1 MNEENK
7 KIYFLSDFH
16 FGAPNEEVSKERERQ
31 VCALLDTIKSSCQE
45 LYLVGDIFDFW
56 FEYKTV
62 APRGFIRFLGKIAEF
77 TDSGIP
83 VKWFT
88 GNHDMWIFDY
98 LPNELDV
105 ELIRK
110 PIEVSY
116 FGKSILIGHG
126 DGLGPGDIKYKLL
139 KKFFASKI
147 CQWAFARL
155 HPNFGIGLANWSSYK
170 SRKTTGTS
178 DRVYL
183 GKENEWLYQY
193 CQRKESQ
200 KHCDLYIF
208 GHRHLPL
215 KLSIN
220 QDATYYNLGEW
231 LFYQTFGILDENG
244 FHLVQWK
251 DQQIIPFNPQNI
263 QGDEI

>member
-1 MNEENK
+1 MPETAK

-16 FGAPNEEVSKERERQ
+16 LGAPNEEISKEREREI
-31 VCALLDTIKSSCQE
+31 CTLLDRIKDSCQE

-56 FEYKTV
+56 FEYKHA
-62 APRGFIRFLGKIAEF
+62 APRGFVRFLGKIAEF
-77 TDSGIP
+77 TDSGIL

-98 LPNELDV
+98 LPKELGI

-116 FGKSILIGHG
+116 FGKSLFIGHG
-126 DGLGPGDIKYKLL
+126 DGLGPKDYKYKLL
-139 KKFFASKI
+139 KKFFDSKL

-155 HPNFGIGLANWSSYK
+155 HPNFGIGLANWSSYR

-200 KHCDLYIF
+200 KHRDLYIF

-215 KLSIN
+215 KLN
-220 QDATYYNLGEW
+220 VNPNATYYNLGEW
-231 LFYQTFGILDENG
+231 IYYKTFGILDENG
-244 FHLVQWK
+244 FQLVQWK
-251 DQQIIPFNPQNI
+251 GGQIVSFDYREI
-263 QGDEI
+263 QDREE

>member
-1 MNEENK
+1 MAETAK

-16 FGAPNEEVSKERERQ
+16 LGAPNEEVSKLREKEI
-31 VCALLDTIKSSCQE
+31 CHFLDVIRPTCQE
-45 LYLVGDIFDFW
+45 LYLVGDVFDFW
-56 FEYKTV
+56 FEYKHA
-62 APRGFIRFLGKIAEF
+62 APRGFVRFLGKIAEF

-98 LPNELDV
+98 LPKELGM

-110 PIEVSY
+110 PIEVGY

-126 DGLGPGDIKYKLL
+126 DGLGPGDTKYKLL
-139 KKFFASKI
+139 KKFFDSKL

-155 HPNFGIGLANWSSYK
+155 HPNFGIGLANWSSYR
-170 SRKTTGTS
+170 SRKTTGSS

-183 GKENEWLYQY
+183 GKKDEWLYQY

-200 KHCDLYIF
+200 KHHDYYIF

-215 KLSIN
+215 KLTVN
-220 QDATYYNLGEW
+220 NTAVYYNLGEW
-231 LFYQTFGILDENG
+231 LHFQTFGILDQNG
-244 FHLVQWK
+244 FELMQWK
-251 DQQIIPFNPQNI
+251 QQQIIPFNHLNI
-263 QGDEI
+263 QNNEI